1 MKAWLVRD
9 GGWKAT
15 DAQEVSELAQKVLER
30 RSLGKEALTRG
41 KISWKFGEKK
51 LLNHLGIIKN
61 LEGTTKETAKTRQE
75 IDVGIFQLPT
85 LQSVIGKEMKDEKGQ
100 SVRVEKTP
108 DNKYYLESL

>member
-1 MKAWLVRD
+1 M
-9 GGWKAT
+9 
-15 DAQEVSELAQKVLER
+15 LA
-30 RSLGKEALTRG
+30 EAAGIWSRKRT
-41 KISWKFGEKK
+41 IKK
-51 LLNHLGIIKN
+51 IIKN